1 MKKIFCL
8 ATLLTIS
15 TSLPVLA
22 ETENTNNNANK
33 FFIEIGTD
41 LFGTQTAKYSV
52 DNKEVDEMTEE
63 YFYLN
68 KTGNITFGTEFYNGM
83 QLSVTPGHQTS
94 EYGDTNITNT
104 SLSVQFDIVF
114 MNDLNWIK
122 PFIFGGVSCNVFE
135 IEYEDGVTLE
145 DTSLGYSLGAGIKMD
160 ITENVYS
167 KIFVKYKNETFKDSL
182 YDVKVELDNSTISLG
197 ASIGYRF

>member
-41 LFGTQTAKYSV
+41 LFGSQTSEYSI
-52 DNKEVDEMTEE
+52 DNKKVDEMTEE

-68 KTGNITFGTEFYNGM
+68 KTGNITFGTEFYNGI
-83 QLSVTPGHQTS
+83 QLSVTPIHQIT
-94 EYGDTNITNT
+94 EVDETTITNT
-104 SLSVQFDIVF
+104 SLNIQFDIVF
-114 MNDLNWIK
+114 MNDEYWVK
-122 PFIFGGVSCNVFE
+122 PFIFGGVSFDIFE
-135 IEYEDGVTLE
+135 IEENSETLN
-145 DTSLGYSLGAGIKMD
+145 DSSLGYSLGAGIKMD

-167 KIFVKYKNETFKDSL
+167 KIFVKYKNGTFEDSL